1 MITPAK
7 LAQRATK
14 ERLLALKLFL
24 LMSLC
29 MLGHFISTEAFG
41 IETSRR
47 LCNLPYVLYQSALI
61 IMIAL
66 TNLINERVFMLDHEN
81 MVDNAINYNQI

>member
-1 MITPAK
+1 M
-7 LAQRATK
+7 
-14 ERLLALKLFL
+14 LALKLFL
-24 LMSLC
+24 LIVLC
-29 MLGHFISTEAFG
+29 MAGHFISIEAFG
-41 IETSRR
+41 LEPSRR

-66 TNLINERVFMLDHEN
+66 TNLINERVFLLEHEN